1 VLLTGATGTVGH
13 AIARALVRRGRPV
26 RALVRDPDAARAC
39 VPDGVELAPGD
50 VTDAASVGRALA
62 GCTAVYHASG
72 LPEQWLPDERT
83 FTRVNVDGT
92 RHLVEAALA
101 LRVASFVYT
110 STIDVFPM
118 EPGVPFDERRLDP
131 APKATAYERSK
142 QEADRLVT
150 AAVER
155 GLPARFVHPSGVF
168 GPAPRTTGVNA
179 FLVGLVRGEVPMLL
193 PGGMPIVFA
202 DDVAEVHVLAEERAP
217 VGARFIAS
225 DAYRTLREIAEA
237 VVATRGRGK
246 VPPVLPVWVARV
258 VAAAGETVS
267 GFTKKPPLL
276 PRGQLHFL
284 GLHAV
289 PSARRAQDEL
299 GWRPTPFVDA
309 LRETLASFGLLD
321 G

>member
-1 VLLTGATGTVGH
+1 MGH

-26 RALVRDPDAARAC
+26 RALVRDPDAARRCLPA
-39 VPDGVELAPGD
+39 GVEIAHGD

-72 LPEQWLPDERT
+72 LPEQWLPDDGI

-92 RHLVEAALA
+92 RHLVEAALTA
-101 LRVASFVYT
+101 GVTSFVYT

-118 EPGVPFDERRLDP
+118 EPGVAFDERRIDP

-150 AAVER
+150 AAVAR
-155 GLPARFVHPSGVF
+155 GLPARFIHPSGVF
-168 GPAPRTTGVNA
+168 GPAPRITGVNA
-179 FLVGLVRGEVPMLL
+179 FLVALVRGEIPMLL

-202 DDVAEVHVLAEERAP
+202 DDVAEVHVLAEERAA

-225 DAYRTLREIAEA
+225 DAYRTLEEIAKA
-237 VVATRGRGK
+237 VVAVRGGGK
-246 VPPVLPVWVARV
+246 VPAVLPMWVARV
-258 VAAAGETVS
+258 VSAVGEVVS
-267 GFTKKPPLL
+267 GVTRKPPLM

-284 GLHAV
+284 GLHAC
-289 PSARRAQDEL
+289 PAADRARRDL
-299 GWRPTPFVDA
+299 GWAPTPFEAA
-309 LRETLASFGLLD
+309 LRQTLASFGLGD